1 MKRIYFD
8 HAATTK
14 TDPRVVEAMLPFLGE
29 TFGNPSSVH
38 DFGQEARAAVEAAR
52 KRVADFIGA
61 RPDEIVFTSTGTE
74 ADNFAIK
81 GLVAAAQKKGNH
93 IVTSSIEH
101 HAVLHSC
108 KKLEKQGFQVT
119 YVPTDGHGLVNP
131 DDVARAVMPSTVL
144 ISVMHANHEVGTIQ
158 PTEEIS
164 KIARERGIVF
174 HTDAVASFGNI
185 PVNVNKLGVDL
196 LSLAGHQCYGP
207 KGVGALYVRQGV
219 RIAPFIDGGVQE
231 DGKRAGTENVPA
243 IVGLGKAVEVAE
255 QEMGPAA
262 ERCKKLRDTMEAGIK
277 ERIQFVRVNGHPER
291 RLPGHLSICAQYIEG
306 ESMVLFLNMEG
317 IAASSGSTCS
327 SKALKASHVLTAM
340 GVPPDVAQ
348 GSLLFS
354 LGRENTAEDVE
365 HFLKVFPPIVERL
378 REMSPLY
385 SDMKKKRGNDP
396 GA

>member
-1 MKRIYFD
+1 MRRIYFD

-52 KRVADFIGA
+52 KHVADFIGA
-61 RPDEIVFTSTGTE
+61 HPNEIVFTSTGTE

-81 GLVAAAQKKGNH
+81 GLGAAAQKKGNH
-93 IVTSSIEH
+93 IVTSVIEH

-108 KKLEKQGFQVT
+108 RKLEKQGFQVT
-119 YVPTDGHGLVNP
+119 YVPVDSYGMVNP
-131 DDVARAVMPSTVL
+131 DDVAKAILPSTILVS
-144 ISVMHANHEVGTIQ
+144 IMHANNEVGTIQ
-158 PTEEIS
+158 PIEKIS
-164 KIARERGIVF
+164 KIAKEKGVVF
-174 HTDAVASFGNI
+174 HTDAVTTVGNI
-185 PVNVNKLGVDL
+185 PVNVNRLGVDL
-196 LSLAGHQCYGP
+196 LSLAGHQFYGP
-207 KGVGALYVRQGV
+207 KGVGALYIRQGV
-219 RIAPFIDGGVQE
+219 RIAPFIDGGIQE
-231 DGKRAGTENVPA
+231 DGRRAGTENVPA
-243 IVGLGKAVEVAE
+243 IVGLGKAAEVAE

-262 ERCKKLRDTMEAGIK
+262 ERCKRLRDAMEAGVK
-277 ERIQFVRVNGHPER
+277 ERIQYLRVNGHPEN

-327 SKALKASHVLTAM
+327 SKALKASHVLTSM

-348 GSLLFS
+348 GSLLFT
-354 LGRENTAEDVE
+354 LGRENTMEDVE
-365 HFLKVFPPIVERL
+365 HFLNVFPPIVERL

-385 SDMKKKRGNDP
+385 SDMKKKKGT
-396 GA
+396 

>member
-1 MKRIYFD
+1 MRRIYFD

-14 TDPRVVEAMLPFLGE
+14 TDPRVVEAMLPFFGE

-52 KRVADFIGA
+52 KRVADLIGA
-61 RPDEIVFTSTGTE
+61 RANEIVFTSTGTE

-81 GLVAAAQKKGNH
+81 GMVAAAQKKGNH
-93 IVTSSIEH
+93 IVTSVIEH

-108 KKLEKQGFQVT
+108 KKLEKQGFQVK
-119 YVPTDGHGLVNP
+119 YVPVDSHGMVNP
-131 DDVARAVMPSTVL
+131 DDVAKAILPSTILVS
-144 ISVMHANHEVGTIQ
+144 IMHANNEVGTIQ
-158 PTEEIS
+158 PIEEIS
-164 KIARERGIVF
+164 KIVKEKGVVF
-174 HTDAVASFGNI
+174 HTDAVTTVGNI
-185 PVNVNKLGVDL
+185 PVNVNRLGVDL
-196 LSLAGHQCYGP
+196 LSLAGHQFYGP
-207 KGVGALYVRQGV
+207 KGVGALYIRQGV
-219 RIAPFIDGGVQE
+219 RIAPFIDGGIQE
-231 DGKRAGTENVPA
+231 DGRRAGTENVPA
-243 IVGLGKAVEVAE
+243 IVGLGKAAEIAE

-262 ERCKKLRDTMEAGIK
+262 ERCKMLRDAMEAGVK
-277 ERIQFVRVNGHPER
+277 ERIQYLRVNGDPEN

-348 GSLLFS
+348 GSLLFT
-354 LGRENTAEDVE
+354 LGRDNTMEDVE

-385 SDMKKKRGNDP
+385 SDMKKKSGT
-396 GA
+396 

>member
-8 HAATTK
+8 HAATTR
-14 TDPRVVEAMLPFLGE
+14 TDPRVVEAMLPFFGE

-38 DFGQEARAAVEAAR
+38 DFGQEARAGVDAAR
-52 KRVADFIGA
+52 KRLADFIGA

-81 GLVAAAQKKGNH
+81 GLAAAAQKKGNH

-119 YVPTDGHGLVNP
+119 YVPVDGYGMVNP
-131 DDVARAVMPSTVL
+131 NDVAKAVLPSTVL
-144 ISVMHANHEVGTIQ
+144 ISVIHASNEVGTIQ
-158 PTEEIS
+158 PIEEIS
-164 KIARERGIVF
+164 KIAREKGVFF
-174 HTDAVASFGNI
+174 HTDAVASVGTI

-196 LSLAGHQCYGP
+196 LSLAGHQFYGP
-207 KGVGALYVRQGV
+207 KGVGALYIRHGV
-219 RIAPFIDGGVQE
+219 RIAPFIDGGIQE

-243 IVGLGKAVEVAE
+243 IVGLGKAVEIAE
-255 QEMGPAA
+255 HEMEPAA
-262 ERCKKLRDTMEAGIK
+262 ERCWKLRATMEAGIK
-277 ERIQFVRVNGHPER
+277 ERIQYVRVNGHPDK

-348 GSLLFS
+348 GSLLFT

-365 HFLKVFPPIVERL
+365 HFLRVFPPIVERL

-385 SDMKKKRGNDP
+385 GDMKKKKP
-396 GA
+396 Q

>member
-1 MKRIYFD
+1 MRRIYFD

-52 KRVADFIGA
+52 KRVADLIGA
-61 RPDEIVFTSTGTE
+61 RANEIVFTSTGTE

-81 GLVAAAQKKGNH
+81 GMVAAAQKKGNH
-93 IVTSSIEH
+93 IVTSVIEH

-108 KKLEKQGFQVT
+108 KKLEKQGFQVK
-119 YVPTDGHGLVNP
+119 YVPVDSHGTVNP
-131 DDVARAVMPSTVL
+131 DDVAKAILPSTILVS
-144 ISVMHANHEVGTIQ
+144 IMHANNEVGTIQ
-158 PTEEIS
+158 PIEEIS
-164 KIARERGIVF
+164 KIVKEKGIVF
-174 HTDAVASFGNI
+174 HTDAVTTVGNI
-185 PVNVNKLGVDL
+185 PVNVNRLGVDL
-196 LSLAGHQCYGP
+196 LSLAGHQFYGP
-207 KGVGALYVRQGV
+207 KGVGALYIRQGV
-219 RIAPFIDGGVQE
+219 RIAPFIDGGIQE
-231 DGKRAGTENVPA
+231 DGRRAGTENVPA
-243 IVGLGKAVEVAE
+243 IVGLGRAAEVAE

-262 ERCKKLRDTMEAGIK
+262 ERCKRLRDAMEAGVK
-277 ERIQFVRVNGHPER
+277 ERIQYLRVNGHPEN

-348 GSLLFS
+348 GSLLFT
-354 LGRENTAEDVE
+354 LGRDNTMEDVE

-385 SDMKKKRGNDP
+385 SDMKKKRGT
-396 GA
+396 